1 MNKNFL
7 KKLAF
12 VLALAM
18 VVTTMAPAAAAT
30 VSAATGIEQ
39 KNGKAFPSIYAAGK
53 KFTVAMS
60 QLNATSKVVW
70 TSSDKSVATVGLTT
84 GRVTAKA
91 PGTTTIKATIKNKKT
106 NAVKT
111 TYSRTLRVVERST
124 ALATDPTE
132 VSLKVKETATIKAS
146 LTPSTSTDVVEFYST
161 DKTVATVGKKSG
173 VVTAVKDGE
182 ATIKVYAKATAD
194 TSTKNKLNQ
203 VAEVKVTVGSRMA
216 SVTQT
221 AYNKVDVMFG
231 VDVKDVV
238 KASDF
243 SVVKD
248 ETNQVFAVK
257 TATVDSTDTKKVTLE
272 VFGNMTDGKAYTVTF
287 GDQKLSFTATDNKVA
302 AVEVSPVAIAYNT
315 ETEIKAILKDANG
328 IVLGEYLYGDTAGE
342 PKLEFNITTNQGY
355 TTGNGKL
362 ALYNKGNTAKA
373 TVIYHTYQYDSTGT
387 ETGAIKSEVTITAVD
402 PEAVSVSG
410 YKYTIADKAP
420 NWNTSVTTNTK
431 IAVEEKGKKVY
442 VNIKNSKGDDITENY
457 TLDSSNTNI
466 LLVENTK
473 NGKEGAG
480 IDGVAVGTAAVLVKD
495 KNGTVVNSLPVT
507 VVAKR
512 EAVAIVLTPESF
524 NLSTYADANDTKTV
538 DVRLNDQYG
547 EKLADPTDITVE
559 CVSSNKNYVGSSVYT
574 TDAGKVTF
582 YGKEFAKAGT
592 YTFRITAAKKART
605 VTINVQDVDTSKTTE
620 FRLELSTNNIDAK
633 YEGKQKAI
641 TAQVVMT
648 KGGVRYGIA
657 QGATIRILKGG
668 KDQVVTSSSTGVV
681 FNVTTVTGS
690 TVSKVETG
698 SYSVIATGYNDKTN
712 AQLNSGFSVE
722 DTQTGILLEKQNELS
737 LTDTGSVN
745 DLVAKAFKFTYNG
758 EEVGKTAEDIDS
770 AEFTKTGNSYY
781 IKTATVKVEY
791 ENSGIYVP
799 IKVTVGKS
807 FTVK

>member
-84 GRVTAKA
+84 GRVTTKT
-91 PGTTTIKATIKNKKT
+91 PGTTTIKATIKNKTT

-111 TYSRTLRVVERST
+111 TYSRTLRVVERAT

-194 TSTKNKLNQ
+194 TSTKSKLNQ

-243 SVVKD
+243 TVVKD

-302 AVEVSPVAIAYNT
+302 SVEVSPVAIAYNT

-355 TTGNGKL
+355 TTANGKL

-431 IAVEEKGKKVY
+431 IAVDDEKKKVY

-473 NGKEGAG
+473 NGKEGAE
-480 IDGVAVGTAAVLVKD
+480 INGVAVGTAAVLVKD

-524 NLSTYADANDTKTV
+524 NLSTYEAANDTKTV
-538 DVRLNDQYG
+538 DVTLNDQYG
-547 EKLADPTDITVE
+547 EKLAAPTDITVE
-559 CVSSNKNYVGSSVYT
+559 CVSSNKTKVGSNVYT
-574 TDAGKVTF
+574 KDAGKVTF
-582 YGKEFAKAGT
+582 HGKEFPKNSET
-592 YTFRITAAKKART
+592 YTFRITAAKKSRT
-605 VTINVQDVDTSKTTE
+605 VTVTTQVVDPNKTTE
-620 FRLELSTNNIDAK
+620 YRLELSTNNIDAK

-657 QGATIRILKGG
+657 QGATIKILKDG
-668 KDQVVTSSSTGVV
+668 KPQVVTDSSTGVV
-681 FNVTTVTGS
+681 FSVTSVTGS
-690 TVSKVETG
+690 TVSKAETG
-698 SYSVIATGYNDKTN
+698 SYSVIATGYNGT
-712 AQLNSGFSVE
+712 AQLNGGFSVE
-722 DTQTGILLEKQNELS
+722 DTQTGILLEKQNETS
-737 LTDTGSVN
+737 LTDGSLFE
-745 DLVAKAFKFTYNG
+745 LVAKAFKFTYNG
-758 EEVGKTAEDIDS
+758 EEVGKTASDIDDVK
-770 AEFTKTGNSYY
+770 FTKTGNSYY
-781 IKTATVKVEY
+781 IKTVTVKVES
-791 ENSGIYVP
+791 EETPGIYVP